1 MSNAQK
7 FVNEEIVDEN
17 ETKQDIQNDTQE
29 EDNKDPAFEEIKA
42 AFQEAYAKEGADD
55 EAVKMAMLMAGA
67 KFANVARYFNQLMVE
82 FGFTKSKEERNQI
95 LDKLLS
101 GLDLTIE
108 TTFDEALNKT
118 AETLDVNE
126 RSAATSVRMWCK
138 KNEVE
143 FFKKPKAEPSES
155 RSSFDTNMYQWILDN
170 MNATV
175 EQFTTYLDEVG
186 TENTKRFRAKHLGIF
201 DFVQKIKAKY

>member
-1 MSNAQK
+1 MAK
-7 FVNEEIVDEN
+7 KTEN
-17 ETKQDIQNDTQE
+17 TENTENTESTQAETEDT
-29 EDNKDPAFEEIKA
+29 KADPAMDAIKA
-42 AFQEAYAKEGADD
+42 AFQAEMAKENVD
-55 EAVKMAMLMAGA
+55 EDAVKMAMLLAGA

-82 FGFTKSKEERNQI
+82 CGFAKSKEERNEI
-95 LDKLLS
+95 LDKLLT
-101 GLDLTIE
+101 GLDLTVE
-108 TTFDEALNKT
+108 ATFDEALSKVME
-118 AETLDVNE
+118 ALDTND

-143 FFKKPKAEPSES
+143 FFKKPKSEPGEG

-170 MNATV
+170 INATV
-175 EQFTTYLDEVG
+175 EQFTAYLDEVG